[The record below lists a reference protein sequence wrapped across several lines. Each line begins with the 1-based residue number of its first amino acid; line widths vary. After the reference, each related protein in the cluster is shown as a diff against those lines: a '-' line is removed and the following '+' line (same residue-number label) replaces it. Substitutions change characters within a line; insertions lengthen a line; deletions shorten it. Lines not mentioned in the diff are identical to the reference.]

1 MQSDLDYIALE
12 QHALDALRAKL
23 GVKARDLP
31 RAMKNVGR
39 RLPREAHR
47 AALVLSDAKG
57 HAAHPKLARMI
68 DVHSVEVAARVLHE
82 HLEKIDPKARRKNMI
97 LDMLG
102 VQAINILV
110 VIALV
115 IGLMMWRGLL

>member
-1 MQSDLDYIALE
+1 MAIEQKALE
-12 QHALDALRAKL
+12 ALRAKL

-31 RAMKNVGR
+31 RAMKTVGR
-39 RLPREAHR
+39 RLPRDAHL
-47 AALVLSDAKG
+47 AALVLIDAKS
-57 HAAHPKLARMI
+57 HANHPKLARMI
-68 DVHSVEVAARVLHE
+68 DVHSVDVAERVLHE

-115 IGLMMWRGLL
+115 VGLMFWRGLL